1 MGLFKQGRAT
11 DLLFRR
17 NLLITGGD
25 KASARRTGWRL
36 RLGPGVMSRLGQ
48 RLREQW
54 LELGGLDWMDV
65 WGRQRRV

>member
-11 DLLFRR
+11 DLLFGK
-17 NLLITGGD
+17 NLLTTDGD

-36 RLGPGVMSRLGQ
+36 CLGLSVMSRLGP

-54 LELGGLDWMDV
+54 LDS
-65 WGRQRRV
+65 RAI